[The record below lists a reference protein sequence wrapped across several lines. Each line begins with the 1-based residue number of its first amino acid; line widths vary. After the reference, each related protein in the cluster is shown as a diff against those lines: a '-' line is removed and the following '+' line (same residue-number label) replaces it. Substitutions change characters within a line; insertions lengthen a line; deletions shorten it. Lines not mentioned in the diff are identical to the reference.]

1 MSLSAVTAVAL
12 PVGAVG
18 NGPSAGNGQ
27 VTTSNLHT
35 YESLVSYLKTQD
47 AKQERLALEVI
58 GETVKGRDIYLAK
71 YISNPKNPTILF
83 LTQQHGNEQLTTE
96 GALEFIKHLGTNKTK
111 GILENVNILII
122 PMLNADGAMGDV
134 NFSLDDYLAKGDR
147 HLTRANANGVD
158 LNREHDKNQ
167 SNASRG
173 KSFTRKCICKIR
185 YRLHDRFT
193 SSRDAKRNRW

>member
-1 MSLSAVTAVAL
+1 MNFKKKVLTVSLSSLMSLSAVTAVAL

-71 YISNPKNPTILF
+71 YISNPK
-83 LTQQHGNEQLTTE
+83 TQLYY
-96 GALEFIKHLGTNKTK
+96 F
-111 GILENVNILII
+111 
-122 PMLNADGAMGDV
+122 
-134 NFSLDDYLAKGDR
+134 
-147 HLTRANANGVD
+147 
-158 LNREHDKNQ
+158 
-167 SNASRG
+167 
-173 KSFTRKCICKIR
+173 
-185 YRLHDRFT
+185 
-193 SSRDAKRNRW
+193 